1 MVLRNAGEIHQLT
14 ITANGSP
21 VRPNGTT
28 CGGGSHPTN
37 STGAYIK
44 SEIDGSNPKFAQ
56 AYGRFE
62 IRAKL
67 PTGAKGLWPAFW
79 LRNGRGGW
87 QDGEIDIFEQI
98 GSSPST
104 LRSTLHWTP
113 SDSRGHVQKVKDST
127 VSGLSSG
134 FHTFQLEWTPCLMK
148 VSVDGTVYNQWS
160 NRWFDQSQYHTSFP
174 EPFDLDGPDDVATY
188 NSNGTSFPGG
198 AMSIRL
204 DNKLDSY
211 NPGTQT
217 LQPALDPAN
226 LSDASTPSDNV
237 FEVDWIKV
245 QALPT
250 YSVPAGCPGA

>member
-160 NRWFDQSQYHTSFP
+160 KPLVRPIPVPHELP
-174 EPFDLDGPDDVATY
+174 
-188 NSNGTSFPGG
+188 
-198 AMSIRL
+198 R
-204 DNKLDSY
+204 
-211 NPGTQT
+211 
-217 LQPALDPAN
+217 AL
-226 LSDASTPSDNV
+226 
-237 FEVDWIKV
+237 
-245 QALPT
+245 
-250 YSVPAGCPGA
+250 